1 MSICLTLSNKV
12 SDDSWKKNIPLIDG
26 FGTEGIGSMMQYHLL
41 LEFYTDFLGVD
52 FTYPGST
59 NFSHHSYSGYSED
72 EYLNLIDTFFN
83 FPNLKNQWDEVYNV
97 TEINQEL
104 FFLIENNR
112 DSSKRVLVN
121 LSNCHRQIES
131 ICNQNLKNIFIAKRV
146 DKIRNKLIFNGEKYF
161 DDSVNISLHLR
172 TTNPNDI
179 PSEIVSPLREYYI
192 KERDFYRY
200 MNLVNYLKKNTEGQK
215 ATLHIHSQGFTA
227 NFEEFLE
234 FKTDDFDVQLHIDDH
249 PVSDLYHMSN
259 SDLLIL
265 SNSSF
270 SWVASLLNKNQKIVR
285 DNFTNGSFIHNS
297 LKANYNF
304 DEIYETH

>member
-12 SDDSWKKNIPLIDG
+12 SDDSWKINIPPIDG

-41 LEFYTDFLGVD
+41 LEFYADFLGVD
-52 FTYPGST
+52 FTYPGSV
-59 NFSHHSYSGYSED
+59 NFSHHSYSGYSEN

-83 FPNLKNQWDEVYNV
+83 FPNLKNEWDEVYNF
-97 TEINQEL
+97 ININAEL
-104 FFLIENNR
+104 FSLIENNKNNR
-112 DSSKRVLVN
+112 RVLVN
-121 LSNCHRQIES
+121 LSNCHREVES
-131 ICNQNLKNIFIAKRV
+131 ICKQNLKDIFTEDRI
-146 DKIRNKLIFNGEKYF
+146 DKIRNKLIFKGKKYF
-161 DDSVNISLHLR
+161 DDGVNVSLHLR

-179 PSEIVSPLREYYI
+179 PSEIVSPLREYYV

-200 MNLVNYLKKNTEGQK
+200 KNLVNYLKKNIEEQRV
-215 ATLHIHSQGFTA
+215 TLHIHSQGFTT

-234 FKTDDFDVQLHIDDH
+234 FKSDRFGVQLHIDDH

-259 SDLLIL
+259 SDLLIM

-270 SWVASLLNKNQKIVR
+270 SWVASLMNKNQKIVR
-285 DNFTNGSFIHNS
+285 DNFTNGSFIHNC

-304 DEIYETH
+304 DKIYDTH